1 MSASVQAITPA
12 VRERSVADLPV
23 IQDMAQRYGL
33 DAGAFVF
40 TFKAIAMPQ
49 PHTDPEF
56 VSCCMVAYQHQL
68 NPLTKEIYFM
78 RTKAGPI
85 QAIVSVDGWIKKC
98 NEHPQYDGMEVV
110 ADKNPAGEIE
120 SMTISIYR
128 KDRSRPTVITE
139 YMDECKANGGPVWA
153 KSPKRMLRN
162 RTICQGGRVAFG
174 FAGLMDRDEFDQWQ
188 ATKDI
193 TPKAERV
200 PATKPIM
207 FDIND
212 IPDEPT
218 EAISQDTSDEPLAD
232 PAGFLAMIEEHKGF
246 CNSIEDLDELR
257 QSNIEMRERLS
268 DADKAKFDE
277 LFEVE

>member
-1 MSASVQAITPA
+1 MSATAKAITPS
-12 VRERSVADLPV
+12 RERSVADLPV

-40 TFKAIAMPQ
+40 TFKAVAMPQ

-98 NEHPQYDGMEVV
+98 NEHPQYDGMEIIDNKD
-110 ADKNPAGEIE
+110 ANGAIE

-128 KDRSRPTVITE
+128 KDRSRPTKITE
-139 YMDECKANGGPVWA
+139 YMDECKAAGGPVWQ

-193 TPKAERV
+193 TPKPAAIV
-200 PATKPIM
+200 PVSAV
-207 FDIND
+207 FDIAD
-212 IPDEPT
+212 IPDEPVAET
-218 EAISQDTSDEPLAD
+218 ADEPLAD
-232 PAGFLAMIEEHKGF
+232 PSGFLAKLEEDRGF
-246 CNSIEDLDELR
+246 CESAEELDELR
-257 QSNIEMRERLS
+257 QSNIDMRDRLS
-268 DADKAKFDE
+268 DADKAKFDA